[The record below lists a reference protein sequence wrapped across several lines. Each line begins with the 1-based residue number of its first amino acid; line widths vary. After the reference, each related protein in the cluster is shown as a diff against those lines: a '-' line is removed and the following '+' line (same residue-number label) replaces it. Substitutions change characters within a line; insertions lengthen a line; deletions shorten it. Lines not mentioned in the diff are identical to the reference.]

1 MQSVV
6 LIGASSKSDFV
17 GVPKG
22 MQFLLMS
29 LSPVD
34 WAETHRDY
42 AVDASMHFGVHISD
56 IYRLANGVSVP
67 ELIRKKVEPW
77 FDNISF
83 AVKIIGQ
90 EKKVCM

>member
-1 MQSVV
+1 MQSAV

-22 MQFLLMS
+22 MQLLLMP

-34 WAETHRDY
+34 LAEIHRAY
-42 AVDASMHFGVHISD
+42 AADTSMHFGVQISD
-56 IYRLANGVSVP
+56 IYNFTNGVSVH

-77 FDNISF
+77 FDSINF
-83 AVKIIGQ
+83 LLL
-90 EKKVCM
+90 